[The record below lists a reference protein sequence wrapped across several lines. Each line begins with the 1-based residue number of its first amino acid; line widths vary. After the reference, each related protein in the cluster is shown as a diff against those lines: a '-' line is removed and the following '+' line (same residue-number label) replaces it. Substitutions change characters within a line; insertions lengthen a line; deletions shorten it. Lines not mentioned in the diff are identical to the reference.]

1 MHETINNLLNSG
13 AKVQPFFETLGQLS
27 FKQ

>member
-13 AKVQPFFETLGQLS
+13 AKVQLFFETLGQLS

>member
-13 AKVQPFFETLGQLS
+13 AKVQRFFETLGQLS

>member
-13 AKVQPFFETLGQLS
+13 TKVQSFFETLGQLS